1 MTQERLGRP
10 QINSIPDFFFLPHPN
25 VLTSTPSSVFCM
37 GWTTHCPTSL
47 MFLWLNVRKNM
58 QPGSTITGKHS
69 PKEWRLWLSFSGDQA
84 GPRQENYQIGRQ
96 WKQFIMTHISVSVSA
111 VTFVAIVIIE
121 AFKEEVRSSRMKRAQ
136 SRDGRFQGWAVGLN
150 SPRTFIQETLMWKVN
165 LITVI

>member
-37 GWTTHCPTSL
+37 GWTPHCPTSL
-47 MFLWLNVRKNM
+47 MFLWLNVRKTM

-84 GPRQENYQIGRQ
+84 GPRQENYQIRRQ

-111 VTFVAIVIIE
+111 VTSRGCSD
-121 AFKEEVRSSRMKRAQ
+121 FKEEVRSSRMKRAQ

-150 SPRTFIQETLMWKVN
+150 SPRTFIQETIVSLLCKK
-165 LITVI
+165 